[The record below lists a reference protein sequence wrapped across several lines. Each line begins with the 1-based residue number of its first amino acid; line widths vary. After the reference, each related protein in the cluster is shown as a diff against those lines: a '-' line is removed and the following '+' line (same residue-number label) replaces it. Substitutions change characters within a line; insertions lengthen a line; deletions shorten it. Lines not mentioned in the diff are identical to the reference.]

1 MKYSSYTVTFFFSD
15 ETYIIII
22 MKNCPSDICVRV
34 LSTEIQEQ
42 LYIQFV
48 QQLDSKAGHQSSL
61 D

>member
-1 MKYSSYTVTFFFSD
+1 MKYIPSSYTVTFFFSD

-22 MKNCPSDICVRV
+22 MKNCSSDICVRV

-48 QQLDSKAGHQSSL
+48 QSN
-61 D
+61 

>member
-1 MKYSSYTVTFFFSD
+1 MKYIVAIQWHFFSD

-48 QQLDSKAGHQSSL
+48 QSN
-61 D
+61 

>member
-1 MKYSSYTVTFFFSD
+1 MKYIPSSYTVTFFFSD
-15 ETYIIII
+15 ETYIIIIII

-48 QQLDSKAGHQSSL
+48 QSN
-61 D
+61 